1 MKTYFNEQSHVDV
14 LWEEGYTGKRVK
26 VGIVDTGISAS
37 EITKIKKSIVCGHN
51 FSLDG
56 SPRNDFTSSTHHGY
70 AVASLVLSVAPKAKL
85 VIAKVLDDEGMG
97 NPRRT
102 ARGIRYCID
111 KKCDIINCSI
121 AGPADIELERAINE
135 AYNKGIIVV
144 AATGND
150 GKNTINYPEG
160 YMRCLS
166 VGSISRDYHRSEFSN
181 YNAFMTLL
189 APGENISFKINNEE
203 IIDSGTSYS
212 APLVSGTLAL
222 LKEKLKC
229 ELGRKPKYDEIHAM
243 LVKNCVIANNIK
255 MIEQG
260 CGYLDFEAK
269 GGNINDFYR

>member
-37 EITKIKKSIVCGHN
+37 EITKINKNIICGHN

-121 AGPADIELERAINE
+121 AGPMDKDLEDAVNE
-135 AYNKGIIVV
+135 AYSKGIIVV

-150 GKNTINYPEG
+150 GRNRLLYPAS
-160 YMRCLS
+160 YLNCIS
-166 VGSISRDYHRSEFSN
+166 VGSINKSLEVSPFSN
-181 YNAFMTLL
+181 YNVFMTMV
-189 APGENISFKINNEE
+189 APGEDIIFNINKEKIT
-203 IIDSGTSYS
+203 DSGTSFS

-222 LKEKLKC
+222 LKEKLKE
-229 ELGRKPKYDEIHAM
+229 ELGRKPKYSELYDELI
-243 LVKNCVIANNIK
+243 KNCVIINNIDNIK
-255 MIEQG
+255 QG
-260 CGYLDFEAK
+260 HGYLDFK
-269 GGNINDFYR
+269 L

>member
-1 MKTYFNEQSHVDV
+1 M
-14 LWEEGYTGKRVK
+14 
-26 VGIVDTGISAS
+26 
-37 EITKIKKSIVCGHN
+37 
-51 FSLDG
+51 
-56 SPRNDFTSSTHHGY
+56 
-70 AVASLVLSVAPKAKL
+70 
-85 VIAKVLDDEGMG
+85 
-97 NPRRT
+97 
-102 ARGIRYCID
+102 
-111 KKCDIINCSI
+111 
-121 AGPADIELERAINE
+121 
-135 AYNKGIIVV
+135 
-144 AATGND
+144 
-150 GKNTINYPEG
+150 
-160 YMRCLS
+160 S

-189 APGENISFKINNEE
+189 APGENISFKVNNEE

-260 CGYLDFEAK
+260 CGYLDFETK